1 MSVNS
6 DRVQG
11 THPSVQPQEM
21 FIHSGNPIWR
31 WHLSACDLYACVICV
46 PEVCLRVIGVFVIL
60 ERDVREISLCMIG
73 VVICEV

>member
-1 MSVNS
+1 MW
-6 DRVQG
+6 
-11 THPSVQPQEM
+11 M
-21 FIHSGNPIWR
+21 